1 MSSSDFEIDATAAS
15 NSLNRQQW
23 NVVTMAAAAPV
34 GTSSSSNAGGVER
47 SARSCNR
54 CWTAGCSWL
63 TSALGVSILLLVYLI
78 TGAIMFMILGSSS
91 SQVEHSASIAPAG
104 RHPDDRLLEKTMATV
119 DRLWSITEDLNILYR
134 DNWTHLARVEMRHYQ
149 DQLVGT
155 LRQIML
161 EERYSFKQTWT
172 FPMSLLYA
180 LTLITTIGNIT
191 YYKIITFNLIIF
203 NIHKFLYYIYYIKKR
218 IWILYAQHFISQMFD
233 DGLFFVGYTV
243 ISSLFVGGW

>member
-1 MSSSDFEIDATAAS
+1 MSSSSEFEIDAPADADAS
-15 NSLNRQQW
+15 NNRIILNHRQW
-23 NVVTMAAAAPV
+23 NVVMAAA
-34 GTSSSSNAGGVER
+34 SSSSNAASAVER
-47 SARSCNR
+47 SSSRQLRSCNR

-78 TGAIMFMILGSSS
+78 TGAIMFMILGSGS
-91 SQVEHSASIAPAG
+91 SQQGQQQEKHHHHPAG
-104 RHPDDRLLEKTMATV
+104 RTSSSSASHGDEHYSSANDPADGRLLEKTMATV

-180 LTLITTIGNIT
+180 LTLITTIGMYI
-191 YYKIITFNLIIF
+191 LLL
-203 NIHKFLYYIYYIKKR
+203 LY
-218 IWILYAQHFISQMFD
+218 
-233 DGLFFVGYTV
+233 
-243 ISSLFVGGW
+243 

>member
-23 NVVTMAAAAPV
+23 NVVTMAAAPV
-34 GTSSSSNAGGVER
+34 GTSSSSNAGVER

-91 SQVEHSASIAPAG
+91 SSQVEHSSSSIAG

-203 NIHKFLYYIYYIKKR
+203 KNLNFYTIFIIYIKDMDFIR
-218 IWILYAQHFISQMFD
+218 PALY
-233 DGLFFVGYTV
+233 
-243 ISSLFVGGW
+243 